1 MKTLVLLFA
10 IGAAPLL
17 AHVMSMS
24 TGDVAV
30 QGNRAHYELRMPV
43 YEIAHVKN
51 ADTSLFEHIRFS
63 TAGQGGRL
71 TKKSFPLPSV
81 TERKMLSSQGWCN
94 GLKVT

>member
-10 IGAAPLL
+10 IGASPLF

-30 QGNRAHYELRMPV
+30 EGNRAHYELRMPV

-51 ADTSLFEHIRFS
+51 PDSSLFEHIRFS
-63 TAGQGGRL
+63 TRGRAAG
-71 TKKSFPLPSV
+71 
-81 TERKMLSSQGWCN
+81 
-94 GLKVT
+94 